1 MPVST
6 IYSHTADSLVS
17 QATSDGDWNDAQGS
31 ATTNGDAYDNTV
43 SYYNYGVWAQVAGSR
58 GSTTY
63 DCYRSY
69 FEFDLSGESTEVDSA
84 TISIRMDN
92 LGTSSGNSAKAI
104 MVEATALDGGVED
117 HGNVFSSG
125 TTWHDDISDAVTIST
140 TVGYHVFTMNSD
152 GITLINDT
160 IDSGGDMTVG
170 LVSWYHDF
178 SDTSPYANGNYSQFL
193 VSYREFLLT
202 DNDPKLDLT
211 YVAVAAAD
219 NATFFGANF

>member
-1 MPVST
+1 MST
-6 IYSHTADSLVS
+6 IYSTTADEFVET
-17 QATSDGDWNDAQGS
+17 ATSDGSWNDAQGS
-31 ATTNGDAYDNTV
+31 ATTDGGAFHNGRGFWD
-43 SYYNYGVWAQVAGSR
+43 YGVYNGNFGSR
-58 GSTTY
+58 GSNDY
-63 DCYRSY
+63 ECNRSY
-69 FEFDLSGESTEVDSA
+69 FVFDVSGESGTVDSA

-104 MVEATALDGGVED
+104 LVEATALDGGVED

-125 TTWHDDISDAVTIST
+125 TTWHNDLSAYVAIST

-160 IDSGGDMTVG
+160 IDSGGNMTVG

-178 SDTSPYANGNYSQFL
+178 LDNAPIANGDYSKFQ
-193 VSYREFLLT
+193 VSYSEFLGTSL
-202 DNDPKLDLT
+202 DPKLDLT
-211 YVAVAAAD
+211 YVELAVTD

>member
-1 MPVST
+1 MADST
-6 IYSHTADSLVS
+6 IPAHGADGYVRHRET
-17 QATSDGDWNDAQGS
+17 TSWNNAQGG
-31 ATTNGDAYDNTV
+31 ATTNGDAIDNTV
-43 SYYNYGVWAQVAGSR
+43 AYYIDGVLARVAGSR
-58 GSTTY
+58 GSANY
-63 DCYRSY
+63 DCNRSY
-69 FEFDLSGESTEVDSA
+69 FEFNLSGEGTEVDSA

-125 TTWHDDISDAVTIST
+125 TTWHNDISDAVTIST
-140 TVGYHVFTMNSD
+140 TIGYHVFTMNSD
-152 GITLINDT
+152 GITLINDA

-178 SDTSPYANGNYSQFL
+178 SDTAPLANGDYSQFL
-193 VSYREFLLT
+193 VTYSEFLGT
-202 DNDPKLDLT
+202 SFDPKLDLT
-211 YVAVAAAD
+211 YTIAVTAD

>member
-1 MPVST
+1 MADST
-6 IYSHTADSLVS
+6 IYSENRDGYVRHRET
-17 QATSDGDWNDAQGS
+17 TSWDDAQGS
-31 ATTNGDAYDNTV
+31 ATTNGDAISNSV
-43 SYYNYGVWAQVAGSR
+43 SYYNEGVLAKIAGSR
-58 GSTTY
+58 GSANY
-63 DCYRSY
+63 DCNRSY

-84 TISIRMDN
+84 TISIRMDS
-92 LGTSSGNSAKAI
+92 LGSSGNSAKAI

-125 TTWHDDISDAVTIST
+125 TTWHDDISDAVTIGN
-140 TVGYHVFTMNSD
+140 VGYHVFTMNSD

-178 SDTSPYANGNYSQFL
+178 LDKAPYANGDYSQFL
-193 VSYREFLLT
+193 VSYSEFLGT
-202 DNDPKLDLT
+202 IGDPKLDLT
-211 YVAVAAAD
+211 YVVSVVAD

>member
-1 MPVST
+1 MADST
-6 IYSHTADSLVS
+6 IYSGGRDGYVRHRET
-17 QATSDGDWNDAQGS
+17 TSWDDAQGS

-43 SYYNYGVWAQVAGSR
+43 AYYNEGVLTKIAGSR
-58 GSTTY
+58 GSANY
-63 DCYRSY
+63 DCNRSY
-69 FEFDLSGESTEVDSA
+69 FEFDLCGESTLVASA

-104 MVEATALDGGVED
+104 MVEATALDDGVED

-125 TTWHDDISDAVTIST
+125 TTWHDDISDAFTIST

-160 IDSGGDMTVG
+160 IDSGGNMTVG

-178 SDTSPYANGNYSQFL
+178 REYTPYANGAYSQFL
-193 VSYREFLLT
+193 VTYSEFLLT
-202 DNDPKLDLT
+202 GLDPKLDLT
-211 YVAVAAAD
+211 YAVAVTD